1 MKRRRATPRPGRNSN
16 GPAAL
21 ALVDVPLDRLEAAAY
36 NPRRISERA
45 LDGLTAE
52 LREFGLVENLIAND
66 RGDGGKLVLVG
77 GHQRVKAARRLG
89 WKSVPVHVVRL
100 DQERERALNLALNNP
115 NLQGEWDPIALA
127 GVVSVL
133 RDTPK
138 LLELSGYSE
147 VQVAEI
153 LALLNPAAAPGPG
166 LELRFGVPP
175 FSVLDARQGYWQERK
190 RAWMSLGIESELG
203 RGEKLLEFVHAARA
217 QDRYAHPESSRGLT
231 YKTASVADPGFY
243 EAKREAERRL
253 GRSISTREFRE
264 KFWTPGASY
273 QSSSIFDP
281 VLCELVVRW
290 FCPPGGQVYDP
301 FAGGSVRG
309 LVAGW
314 LGRRYVGLD
323 LSPAQLAANDA
334 QAERIFTVTSAPSPS
349 LLRALPSM
357 ASPET
362 PTPVERSGELWL
374 KRDDALLVAG
384 VRGGKVRTCWRL
396 AQGATGLV
404 TAGSRSSPQVNIVAH
419 VAKALGIPCRVHVPA
434 GARTPELEAAAATG
448 AEVLGHRPGRNSVI
462 CARARA
468 DAEERGW
475 KLIPFGMECREAVEE
490 TAAQVV
496 RVDGVRRI
504 VVPVGSGMT
513 LAGVLHGLDRIGWDV
528 PVLGVLVGADPTARL
543 GTYAPA
549 WWKDERRLQLKR
561 ASTSYDEAARAD
573 VDGVVLD
580 PHYEAKCVPFLEA
593 GDLLW
598 IVGIRETAEP
608 RATAAGSRVRPRW
621 IEADALSYDTTASLG
636 EQDLVFTCPPYG
648 DLERYSDDPRDL
660 SNMKPQA
667 FDAAYAEAVRR
678 ACSALAED
686 RFAVYVVGDYRDSSG
701 SYRNLPGK
709 TIAAFEAAGLRL
721 YNEAILVTA
730 VGSLPVRTARFF
742 EQSRKLGK
750 SHQNVLVFVKGDATR
765 ATAAIGPVDFGRELE
780 GPPAAPA
787 AEAM

>member
-1 MKRRRATPRPGRNSN
+1 VKRRRATPGPRRNSN
-16 GPAAL
+16 GPGL
-21 ALVDVPLDRLEAAAY
+21 ALLDVPLD
-36 NPRRISERA
+36 P
-45 LDGLTAE
+45 
-52 LREFGLVENLIAND
+52 
-66 RGDGGKLVLVG
+66 K
-77 GHQRVKAARRLG
+77 
-89 WKSVPVHVVRL
+89 
-100 DQERERALNLALNNP
+100 RERALNLALNNP

-127 GVVSVL
+127 GVVSIL
-133 RDTPK
+133 RDAPT

-147 VQVAEI
+147 LQVAEI
-153 LALLNPAAAPGPG
+153 LSLLNPKAAPGPG

-175 FSVLDARQGYWQERK
+175 FTVLDARQGYWQDRK

-203 RGEKLLEFVHAARA
+203 RGEKLLDFVHAARA
-217 QDRYAHPESSRGLT
+217 QDRYAHPEKAKGLT

-253 GRSISTREFRE
+253 GRSISTRDFRE

-281 VLCELVVRW
+281 VLSELVVRW
-290 FCPPGGQVYDP
+290 FSPPGGRVYDP

-309 LVAGW
+309 LVSGW
-314 LGRRYVGLD
+314 LGRHYTGLD
-323 LSPAQLAANDA
+323 LSPAQLAANEA
-334 QAERIFTVTSAPSPS
+334 QAARIFSPETTIAPAAP
-349 LLRALPSM
+349 LRPLPSVT
-357 ASPET
+357 SPET

-396 AQGATGLV
+396 AHGAAGLV

-419 VAKALGIPCRVHVPA
+419 VAKALGVPCRVHVPA
-434 GARTPELEAAAATG
+434 GARTPELEAAAEAG

-475 KLIPFGMECREAVEE
+475 KLIPFGMECGEAVEE
-490 TAAQVV
+490 TASQVV

-528 PVLGVLVGADPTARL
+528 PVLGVLVGADPTKRL

-549 WWKDERRLQLKR
+549 WWKDERRVQLKR

-573 VDGVVLD
+573 LDGVVLD
-580 PHYEAKCVPFLEA
+580 PHYEAKCVPFLGA

-598 IVGIRETAEP
+598 VVGIRETAEP
-608 RATAAGSRVRPRW
+608 RVTSAGSRVRPRW
-621 IEADALSYDTTASLG
+621 VEADALSYDTSPLG
-636 EQDLVFTCPPYG
+636 AVDLVFTCPPYG
-648 DLERYSDDPRDL
+648 NLERYSDDPRDL
-660 SNMKPQA
+660 SNMKPEA
-667 FDAAYAEAVRR
+667 FDAAYAEAIRR
-678 ACSALAED
+678 TCGALAED

-709 TIAAFEAAGLRL
+709 TVAAFEAAGLRL
-721 YNEAILVTA
+721 YNEAILVTS

-750 SHQNVLVFVKGDATR
+750 AHQNVLVFVKGDATR